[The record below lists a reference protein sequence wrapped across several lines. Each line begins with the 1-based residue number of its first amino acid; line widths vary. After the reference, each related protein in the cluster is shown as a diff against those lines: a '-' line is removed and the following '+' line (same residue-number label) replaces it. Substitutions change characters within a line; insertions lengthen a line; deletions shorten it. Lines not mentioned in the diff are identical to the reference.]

1 MSSRVW
7 RDGQLVES
15 DFELDAL
22 DQYLADPNA
31 LVWFDLCQPTSEL
44 LARLAGELNFS
55 SHSVEDALA
64 PQERPKAIW
73 HAEHIFVQAY
83 SVRLVDAP
91 GFESRVRATRMS
103 AFMVPNGLIT
113 VRSDDGFDI
122 AALLQRWDEDPRLIE
137 FGVGGLLH
145 TLLDVIVDAHDDV
158 TGQLDD
164 GMEALEDLLFDEKP
178 QTRQVSKRAYQ
189 LRRELVEVRR
199 LVLPMRD
206 VVNVVIR
213 YGHTLGWDE
222 RLRYYYDDLYDH
234 VQREAEWTE
243 SLRDLVSSI
252 FETNLSL
259 NDMRLNVVMKKLSGW
274 AAIIAVPTLVTGWFG
289 MNVPY
294 PGFQQPLGLWL
305 ALGISVLAVVTLY
318 VMFSRYDWI

>member
-1 MSSRVW
+1 M
-7 RDGQLVES
+7 
-15 DFELDAL
+15 
-22 DQYLADPNA
+22 
-31 LVWFDLCQPTSEL
+31 
-44 LARLAGELNFS
+44 
-55 SHSVEDALA
+55 
-64 PQERPKAIW
+64 
-73 HAEHIFVQAY
+73 
-83 SVRLVDAP
+83 
-91 GFESRVRATRMS
+91 
-103 AFMVPNGLIT
+103 
-113 VRSDDGFDI
+113 
-122 AALLQRWDEDPRLIE
+122 IE

-305 ALGISVLAVVTLY
+305 ALGISVMAVVTLD